1 MPMSPWCAAAV
12 ETNTARAA
20 EAGSPPA
27 FAAGVAPRS
36 CHHAKPPRISTATIS
51 QIHQRLLWVDAFSVV
66 CCPGFLESAEFAC
79 CSVTCTPQIDEG
91 QSSLGNR
98 SCAPSMVWMRR
109 TFRGKNRLQEQ
120 SSPDTSGT
128 SYHRRHCHFDVR
140 EGRRVT
146 SYCEREVRRKG
157 PGASLRSSQD
167 CGTPGAVYARA
178 VSGNN
183 CCEWNK
189 NSCLT
194 C

>member
-36 CHHAKPPRISTATIS
+36 CHHAKPPRIITATIS

-146 SYCEREVRRKG
+146 AYSRSTRIRRKRG
-157 PGASLRSSQD
+157 WRRVEQLVALQEGQGRAS
-167 CGTPGAVYARA
+167 
-178 VSGNN
+178 
-183 CCEWNK
+183 
-189 NSCLT
+189 
-194 C
+194 